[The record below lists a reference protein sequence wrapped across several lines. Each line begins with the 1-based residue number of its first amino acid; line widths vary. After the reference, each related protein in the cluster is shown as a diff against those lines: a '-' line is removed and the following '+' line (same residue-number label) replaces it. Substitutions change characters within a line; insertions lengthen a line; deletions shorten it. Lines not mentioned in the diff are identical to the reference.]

1 MDEQSKD
8 KEVHNVFLYTFAYLW
23 SISSI
28 VYIFCVSFVS
38 IPIANVRVVD
48 TIVGFL
54 LGTIIAGLIGY
65 FYGASHIVPPIP
77 KPPTAPTP
85 PTPPTPPS
93 PPTPPKAPCVQS
105 Y

>member
-1 MDEQSKD
+1 MDEKIDQGVGA
-8 KEVHNVFLYTFAYLW
+8 KEHNGFLYTFAYLW

-38 IPIANVRVVD
+38 IPVANVRVVD

-65 FYGASHIVPPIP
+65 FYGASHTVPPTP
-77 KPPTAPTP
+77 KPPTA